1 MGERHTL
8 EVAYQVPKSQANAT
22 IGDDLI
28 NHLQDG
34 EIDGEE
40 VNLDIMQTNDFID
53 NEEEEEDSIE
63 KEEDFM
69 DRMRKTPLKRK
80 RKVLLMMKKKHCMRL
95 V

>member
-40 VNLDIMQTNDFID
+40 VNLDII
-53 NEEEEEDSIE
+53 
-63 KEEDFM
+63 
-69 DRMRKTPLKRK
+69 
-80 RKVLLMMKKKHCMRL
+80 
-95 V
+95 